1 MKTLAEAVRKSYCN
15 AWTLSALTYKSALG
29 RGLFRFAITGLPFLL
44 MAIYLFL
51 GLSFGLWAMM
61 IVVSLTTLFVY
72 PAAIVQ
78 FFHNSSWIIKMYED
92 NRA

>member
-1 MKTLAEAVRKSYCN
+1 MKKLATAVRKSYRN

-29 RGLFRFAITGLPFLL
+29 RNLFRFAITGLPFLL
-44 MAIYLFL
+44 MAVYLFL
-51 GLSFGLWAMM
+51 GVSFGLWAMM
-61 IVVSLTTLFVY
+61 VVVSLTTLLLY

-78 FFHNSSWIIKMYED
+78 FFHNSSWIIKMYEE

>member
-1 MKTLAEAVRKSYCN
+1 MKKLAAAIHKSYCN

-29 RGLFRFAITGLPFLL
+29 CGLFRFAITGLPFLL
-44 MAIYLFL
+44 MGIYLFL
-51 GLSFGLWAMM
+51 GVSFGLWAMM
-61 IVVSLTTLFVY
+61 IVVSLTTLLLY

-92 NRA
+92 NRS